1 MDHPQIATQ
10 DVDIGIPAGEIQSA
24 GAAEPGEDLTQRIIR
39 TVRLC
44 WMKRR
49 MFALILGGGVL
60 LALVIAISLPAVYTS
75 TTSVMPPDNG
85 SSSSSLLSLLSTS
98 VPGAAQGGALLGV
111 KTPSALYDE
120 ILTSRTTQEAL
131 VKQFDLMHQYK
142 SRFMDDA
149 CKRLAAD
156 TAIREDVKSGV
167 VSISVKAHSPQLA
180 TNLAQAYVSEL
191 NRVLTDNST
200 SDARRER
207 VFLEGRLKEVKKDL
221 DDSSMALSKFASKS
235 KTIDVTYQPRAT
247 LESELKLREEMI
259 DARSELAGL
268 EQTYSK
274 DNVRVLTARAR
285 LAALQQQIDKA
296 NGGASAPGPNTRDS
310 SYPSTGDFPAL
321 GVTYSDL
328 DRNVRVDEQLWE
340 ALTKQYEESKVQE
353 AKEIPTVRV
362 LDVANLPER
371 RSGPARIVIALF
383 GAFLSFLAAVI
394 AVKCTAVW
402 EEIDPGDERKKLVR
416 DIFGKTPS
424 SQHRRSHLPGMI
436 QNLKR
441 PLN

>member
-1 MDHPQIATQ
+1 
-10 DVDIGIPAGEIQSA
+10 
-24 GAAEPGEDLTQRIIR
+24 
-39 TVRLC
+39 
-44 WMKRR
+44 
-49 MFALILGGGVL
+49 MFSLILGAGVL
-60 LALVIAISLPAVYTS
+60 LALVIAFALPAVYTS
-75 TTSVMPPDNG
+75 TTSVMPPDNAASG
-85 SSSSSLLSLLSTS
+85 SSLLSMLSST
-98 VPGAAQGGALLGV
+98 VPGAAQSGAMLGV
-111 KTPSALYDE
+111 KTPSALYEE

-131 VKQFDLMHQYK
+131 VKQFDLMRQYK
-142 SRFMDDA
+142 SRFIADA
-149 CKRLAAD
+149 CKRLAAH

-167 VSISVKAHSPQLA
+167 VSISVNAHSPQLA
-180 TNLAQAYVSEL
+180 SNLAQAYVSEL
-191 NRVLTDNST
+191 NRVLTESST

-221 DDSSMALSKFASKS
+221 DDSSMALSKFASKNR
-235 KTIDVTYQPRAT
+235 TIDVTYQPRAT

-274 DNVRVLTARAR
+274 DNVKVLTARAR

-296 NGGASAPGPNTRDS
+296 SGGASAPGPNKSDS

-362 LDVANLPER
+362 LDVANFPER
-371 RSGPARIVIALF
+371 ESGPARITIALF
-383 GAFLSFLAAVI
+383 GAFLSLLAAVI
-394 AVKCTAVW
+394 AVKSIAVW
-402 EEIDPGDERKKLVR
+402 EEIDPDDERKKLVR
-416 DIFGKTPS
+416 DILGKTPA
-424 SQHRRSHLPGMI
+424 SQYSRSHLPEMI

-441 PLN
+441 H